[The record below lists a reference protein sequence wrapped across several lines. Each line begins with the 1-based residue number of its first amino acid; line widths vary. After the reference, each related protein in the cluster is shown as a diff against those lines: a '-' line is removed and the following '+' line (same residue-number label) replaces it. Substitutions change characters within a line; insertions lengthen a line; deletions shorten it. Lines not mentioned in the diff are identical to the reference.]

1 MSVRSAAMDIEDDI
15 VDYSIALQTN
25 HIECLLHEIADLRSA
40 LNGFHK
46 NKEMS
51 WIDASRKRILRVVK
65 CSRFRTSRT
74 FKTW

>member
-1 MSVRSAAMDIEDDI
+1 MDIEDDI

-40 LNGFHK
+40 LNGSHE

-51 WIDASRKRILRVVK
+51 WTDASRKLILRVVK
-65 CSRFRTSRT
+65 CSRFRTFRT